1 MKITFNKDPRISLGY
16 PLRPDDMPE
25 PQSKEELE
33 DKLCQ
38 FCPLDKK
45 GVYSVPGGYM
55 AGCEGSRCEEAYENY
70 LDSLE
75 NDQHNG

>member
-1 MKITFNKDPRISLGY
+1 MRIEFNTDPKISIGY

-25 PQSKEELE
+25 PLSKEELE

-45 GVYSVPGGYM
+45 SVYSVPGGYM

-70 LDSLE
+70 LESLE
-75 NDQHNG
+75 STDK